1 MCLAT
6 VQLLASGRP
15 SGASDADDAPCATCT
30 IEACS
35 NVEVKH
41 HAEERFRDPSVPSS
55 ARWGESLDVNDDEER
70 CRDPSVPSSMRSGES
85 LDVKTQVCHVLTNGV
100 PCSFFVF

>member
-15 SGASDADDAPCATCT
+15 SGARDADDAPCATCT

-55 ARWGESLDVNDDEER
+55 TRWGESLDVNDEQECCIFFIEDVDTAWDYAA
-70 CRDPSVPSSMRSGES
+70 DPAVLS
-85 LDVKTQVCHVLTNGV
+85 DV
-100 PCSFFVF
+100 FFIEDA